1 VTTGG
6 VLVAKGFFSGFLSN
20 WWHASKVDN

>member
-6 VLVAKGFFSGFLSN
+6 VLVAEGFFSGFFSN
-20 WWHASKVDN
+20 WWHSSKVDN